1 MSLPMYW
8 RLFARGLAACD
19 AELCLGFRRHFA
31 MNARTGETSRKT
43 SQGVRMLDQ
52 TASLKDWLGRKRS
65 EDDELSVGSVR
76 RLAAMLD
83 QDPTAYKRGVALPES
98 WYALL

>member
-1 MSLPMYW
+1 MRKCM
-8 RLFARGLAACD
+8 AAHEWP
-19 AELCLGFRRHFA
+19 ELDRRDKSET
-31 MNARTGETSRKT
+31 RETGKEAS
-43 SQGVRMLDQ
+43 MLDQ

-83 QDPTAYKRGVALPES
+83 QDPKPYSRGVELPES
-98 WYALL
+98 WYAVLFGPTAVQSKIGRDG